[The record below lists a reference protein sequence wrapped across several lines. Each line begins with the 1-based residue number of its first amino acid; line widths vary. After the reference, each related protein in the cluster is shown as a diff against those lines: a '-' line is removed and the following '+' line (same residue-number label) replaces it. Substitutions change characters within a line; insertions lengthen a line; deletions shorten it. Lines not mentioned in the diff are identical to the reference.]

1 MQLMMNE
8 NLGDLIMLIYK
19 DLKTVMERE
28 LKKYDIGMGQMQ
40 ILMFFFKDIESV
52 FTQNELVKHLG
63 VDKGNI
69 SRSIAKLLEK
79 GYLEQ
84 LEDNKKNFRLS
95 GKGVDLKV
103 EIIPVLIRINNLITE
118 NIEHTDMNKTL
129 STLLKVS
136 ERLERII

>member
-1 MQLMMNE
+1 MMNE

-40 ILMFFFKDIESV
+40 ILMFFFRDIESV

-69 SRSIAKLLEK
+69 SRSMAKLLEK
-79 GYLEQ
+79 GYIEQ
-84 LEDNKKNFRLS
+84 LEDNKKIFRLS
-95 GKGVDLKV
+95 RKGVDLKV
-103 EIIPVLIRINNLITE
+103 EIIPVLIRINNSITE
-118 NIEHTDMNKTL
+118 NIEYTDMNKTL

-136 ERLERII
+136 EKLERII

>member
-1 MQLMMNE
+1 MNE

-40 ILMFFFKDIESV
+40 ILMFFFRDIESV
-52 FTQNELVKHLG
+52 FTQNELVKQLG

-84 LEDNKKNFRLS
+84 LEDIKKKFRLS

-118 NIEHTDMNKTL
+118 NIEHNDMSQAL

-136 ERLERII
+136 EKLERII

>member
-1 MQLMMNE
+1 VMNE

-40 ILMFFFKDIESV
+40 ILMFFFRDIESV
-52 FTQNELVKHLG
+52 FTQNELVKQLG

-84 LEDNKKNFRLS
+84 LEDIKKKFRLS

-118 NIEHTDMNKTL
+118 NIEHNDMSQAL

-136 ERLERII
+136 EKLERII